1 MSALTEQSVMDA
13 KVSSTRNL
21 ERRKWT
27 LILRSRTAM
36 IGLLIVAFWVLAA
49 LLAPVLPLYSPTEQ
63 DVMAMI
69 DPTPSATH
77 WLGTDILGRDQ
88 LSRLIFGARTVLVV
102 APLSVAVAMIV
113 GITMGMLAGYYG
125 GWIDAVISRI
135 SDIILAFPVLVLY
148 VILIANIGPSVIN
161 IVIATTIASAP
172 GIGRIT
178 RGLVLSLKHQEY
190 IAAAKL
196 RAESTLFIML
206 VELLPNCRGM
216 LIVDA
221 CLRIGYTIITIGILG
236 FLGLG
241 LPPPNPS
248 IGGEQITMEP
258 LADEGD
264 DQLWFIFRDLTS
276 GKETYAAARF
286 LYVPLPVN
294 GKVVLDFNRAQNPPC
309 AYNSFT
315 TCPLPPER
323 NRLRARIEA
332 GEKLYAT
339 HPPST

>member
-1 MSALTEQSVMDA
+1 MSVVTDY
-13 KVSSTRNL
+13 KVKSSK
-21 ERRKWT
+21 RRAWAR
-27 LILRSRTAM
+27 ILQSRTAM
-36 IGLLIVAFWVLAA
+36 IGLFIVGSWILLA

-69 DPTPSATH
+69 DPTPSAAH

-88 LSRLIFGARTVLVV
+88 LSRLIFGARTVLFV
-102 APLSVAVAMIV
+102 APLSVAVAMLV
-113 GITMGMLAGYYG
+113 GIAMGMLGGYYG
-125 GWIDAVISRI
+125 GWIDAVISRF

-148 VILIANIGPSVIN
+148 VILIANVGPSILN

-178 RGLVLSLKHQEY
+178 RGLVIGLKQQEY
-190 IAAAKL
+190 IAAARL

-241 LPPPNPS
+241 LPPPNPDW
-248 IGGEQITMEP
+248 GGMVKEGTTVLNVWPLMSLVPSFAIVSLVLGFNL
-258 LADEGD
+258 LADG
-264 DQLWFIFRDLTS
+264 
-276 GKETYAAARF
+276 
-286 LYVPLPVN
+286 
-294 GKVVLDFNRAQNPPC
+294 
-309 AYNSFT
+309 
-315 TCPLPPER
+315 
-323 NRLRARIEA
+323 LREA
-332 GEKLYAT
+332 WK
-339 HPPST
+339 P

>member
-1 MSALTEQSVMDA
+1 MSAVTEQGGIEARRATA
-13 KVSSTRNL
+13 KSAKRRNL
-21 ERRKWT
+21 TR
-27 LILRSRTAM
+27 ILRSRTAM
-36 IGLLIVAFWVLAA
+36 IGLFIVAFWVLAA

-63 DVMAMI
+63 DVMAMA

-88 LSRLIFGARTVLVV
+88 LSRLIFGARTVLTV

-113 GITMGMLAGYYG
+113 GIAMGMLAGYYG
-125 GWIDAVISRI
+125 GWIDVVISRI
-135 SDIILAFPVLVLY
+135 SDVILAFPVLVLY
-148 VILIANIGPSVIN
+148 VILIANIGPSVTN

-178 RGLVLSLKHQEY
+178 RSLVLGLKHQEY
-190 IAAAKL
+190 VAAARL

-241 LPPPNPS
+241 LPPPNPDW
-248 IGGEQITMEP
+248 GGMVKEATTVLNVWPMMSLAPSFAIVSLVLGFNL
-258 LADEGD
+258 LADG
-264 DQLWFIFRDLTS
+264 
-276 GKETYAAARF
+276 
-286 LYVPLPVN
+286 
-294 GKVVLDFNRAQNPPC
+294 
-309 AYNSFT
+309 
-315 TCPLPPER
+315 
-323 NRLRARIEA
+323 LREA
-332 GEKLYAT
+332 WK
-339 HPPST
+339 S